1 MLRYDREDIIRDM
14 TEEEFE
20 KLAMEIFYYQ
30 AVFNP
35 VYREYLSYLK
45 KDLRRV
51 TCIEEIPFLP
61 IDFFKTH
68 KVLCEKEEEDTA
80 SAMKWKQEFWSS
92 GTTGSKRSKHF
103 IKDPDWYVESFIKG
117 FELFYGNPRDYA
129 FLALLPN
136 YMENPHSSL
145 IYMVDHFIKASGH
158 PLSAFYLDDFV
169 DLEKSLAQLETSRQ
183 KYILLGVSY
192 ALLDFSMQNEFN
204 LNSGIIMETGG
215 MKGRR
220 KEITR
225 EDLHQQLGR
234 QLGVHTIHSEYGM
247 SELLSQAWSK
257 GRGRFYTPPWVKV
270 MVRDSYD
277 PFSYVK
283 EGQSGGINVI
293 DLANIYS
300 CSFIETRDLGRKHSD
315 GSFEVLGRYD
325 HAELRGCNL
334 MVGEV

>member
-1 MLRYDREDIIRDM
+1 MQRYDKEDIIRDL
-14 TEEEFE
+14 TKEEFE
-20 KLAMEIFYYQ
+20 QLAMEIFYYQ

-45 KDLRRV
+45 KDLRRI
-51 TCIEEIPFLP
+51 TRIEEIPFMP

-68 KVLCEKEEEDTA
+68 KVLCEKEEEELADNIA
-80 SAMKWKQEFWSS
+80 WQQEFWSS
-92 GTTGSKRSKHF
+92 GTTNSLRSKHYVKE
-103 IKDPDWYVESFIKG
+103 ISWYEASFMKG
-117 FELFYGNPRDYA
+117 FELFYGNLRDYA
-129 FLALLPN
+129 ILALLPN
-136 YMENPHSSL
+136 YMDNPHSSL
-145 IYMVDHFIKASGH
+145 IYMVDHLIKASGH

-169 DLEKSLAQLETSRQ
+169 DLENSLAELESKRQ

-192 ALLDFSMQNEFN
+192 ALLDFIMQSEFN

-220 KEITR
+220 KEVTR
-225 EDLHQQLGR
+225 EELHQHLIR
-234 QLGVHTIHSEYGM
+234 QLAVPTIHSEYGM

-257 GRGRFYTPPWVKV
+257 GQGRFTTPPWMKI
-270 MVRDSYD
+270 MIRDNYD

-300 CSFIETRDLGRKHSD
+300 CSFIETRDLGKMLSD
-315 GSFEVLGRYD
+315 GSFEVLGRFD
-325 HAELRGCNL
+325 HSEIRGCNL
-334 MVGEV
+334 MVGEA